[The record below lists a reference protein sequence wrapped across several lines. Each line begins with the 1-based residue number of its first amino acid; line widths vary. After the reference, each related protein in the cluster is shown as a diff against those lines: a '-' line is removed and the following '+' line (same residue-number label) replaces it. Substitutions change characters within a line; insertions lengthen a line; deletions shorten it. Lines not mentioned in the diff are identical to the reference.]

1 MAKTENKDLNVVDVQ
16 EQMKAMLEA
25 AKLEAERM
33 VNEARKS
40 AAAIMAAAD
49 AEKAEEKAKKDEAA
63 RKKAEEAARQE
74 EYVEVFLFKDT
85 NKYKDDVFVSVNG
98 ENCVIKRGE
107 RVKIKRKFAE
117 VLDHSAHQDYE
128 TSKLIEQ
135 ATQTKKLADL

>member
-1 MAKTENKDLNVVDVQ
+1 MAKNEKNELTVEEVQ
-16 EQMKAMLEA
+16 AQIKAMLDEAKEQAKKIVDEARKEAGMKAAAEEEA
-25 AKLEAERM
+25 AKKAAEL
-33 VNEARKS
+33 
-40 AAAIMAAAD
+40 
-49 AEKAEEKAKKDEAA
+49 KA
-63 RKKAEEAARQE
+63 QGE
-74 EYVEVFLFKDT
+74 EYVEVYLFKDN

-135 ATQTKKLADL
+135 ATQTKHLADL